1 MNRCYAAVR
10 SRARVPDSLAVF
22 SCVGSAHVCGSAPRH
37 DSLPVFRFVG
47 SSASRYPPAVEQVPL
62 AHVMGPRACSGNACA
77 AGSLPK
83 CCFTQGFVS
92 LPLDKC
98 ILGTIH
104 MLMQGSSKKGR
115 VVVFFFDAFGFGASV
130 WTTEARG
137 GHPHHQQLQQTPS
150 IPQSQSWR
158 RRLST
163 AERSL
168 RSWSRNSKRRK
179 RSASNVI
186 GPRTTT
192 LCGIATAMPTTALRE
207 GCQRCR

>member
-83 CCFTQGFVS
+83 CCFTHGFVS

-115 VVVFFFDAFGFGASV
+115 VVVFFLTLSVLGLRYGPQKRGELIPIISSCSRPPRFRNRRAGDAGCPLPSDPCVPGAE
-130 WTTEARG
+130 TPKEERG
-137 GHPHHQQLQQTPS
+137 AHQT
-150 IPQSQSWR
+150 
-158 RRLST
+158 
-163 AERSL
+163 
-168 RSWSRNSKRRK
+168 
-179 RSASNVI
+179 
-186 GPRTTT
+186 
-192 LCGIATAMPTTALRE
+192 
-207 GCQRCR
+207 